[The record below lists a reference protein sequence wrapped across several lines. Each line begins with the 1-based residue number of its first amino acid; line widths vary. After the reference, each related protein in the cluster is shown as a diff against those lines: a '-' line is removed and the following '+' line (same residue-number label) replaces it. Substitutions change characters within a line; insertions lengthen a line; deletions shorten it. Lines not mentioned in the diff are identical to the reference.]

1 VEKMEFSVLNPIY
14 TLYKRRIKNTIS
26 KGPTPNHIGII
37 LDGNRRHAKS
47 VGVLMKKGYELGS
60 DKLEEVLEWCWD
72 LNIKVVS
79 VWVFS
84 TENFNRPKEQ
94 VDLLMKMSTKKMNE
108 LRQSSQVHDNGIKIR
123 VSGSREKLPK
133 ELIDEIN
140 MAEKDTEHYS
150 NHILNICLAYGGRY
164 EILEATKAIA
174 EKVEKGE
181 LASQDITEETI
192 GQHLYT
198 VGLPDPDLII
208 RSSGTERLS
217 GFLMWQAAY
226 SEFYFAECYWPM
238 FREIDL
244 YRAIRIFQQRQ
255 RNFGK

>member
-1 VEKMEFSVLNPIY
+1 MTFSILNPIY
-14 TLYKRRIKNTIS
+14 AYYKRRIKHILS
-26 KGPTPNHIGII
+26 KGPTPEHIGII

-47 VGVLMKKGYELGS
+47 VGVKMGKGYELGS
-60 DKLEEVLEWCWD
+60 DKLEEVLDWCWD

-84 TENFNRPKEQ
+84 TENFSRPKEE
-94 VDLLMKMSTKKMNE
+94 VDLLMSMSTKKINK
-108 LRQSSQVHDNGIKIR
+108 LRQSSQIHDNGIKIR

-150 NHILNICLAYGGRY
+150 NYILNICLAYGGRY
-164 EILEATKAIA
+164 ELLEAMQAIA
-174 EKVEKGE
+174 VKVENGE
-181 LASQDITEETI
+181 LSSQDISEDLI

-217 GFLMWQAAY
+217 GFLMWQSAY
-226 SEFYFAECYWPM
+226 SEFYFAECFWPM

-244 YRAIRIFQQRQ
+244 YRAIRTYQQRQ
-255 RNFGK
+255 RNYGK

>member
-1 VEKMEFSVLNPIY
+1 MTFSMLNPIY
-14 TLYKRRIKNTIS
+14 TFYKRRIKNNLS
-26 KGPTPNHIGII
+26 KRPTPEHIGII
-37 LDGNRRHAKS
+37 LDGNRRHAKTL
-47 VGVLMKKGYELGS
+47 GVKLERGYELGS
-60 DKLEEVLEWCWD
+60 NKLEDVLEWCWD

-84 TENFNRPKEQ
+84 TENFNRPKEE
-94 VDLLMKMSTKKMNE
+94 VDLLMNMSTKKMKK
-108 LRQSSQVHDNGIKIR
+108 LRQSNQVHDNGIKIR

-140 MAEKDTEHYS
+140 MAEKETAHYS
-150 NHILNICLAYGGRY
+150 NYTLNICLAYGGRY
-164 EILEATKAIA
+164 ELLEATKAIA
-174 EKVEKGE
+174 KKVEKGE
-181 LASQDITEETI
+181 LTSQEITEEVI
-192 GQHLYT
+192 GEHLYT

-217 GFLMWQAAY
+217 GFLMWQTAY

-244 YRAIRIFQQRQ
+244 YRAIRTYQQRQ
-255 RNFGK
+255 RNYGK